1 MNQSNSNNDDVFLK
15 QKIEKLSSQP
25 KDVDQAIEKLLIE
38 INSLKDMTTKKFQN
52 YDSNIQEIKTNAK
65 QQEENFTKDLQRTDA
80 ALIRE
85 INRQQWLQPSAMV
98 TTTIVIIGTILG
110 ACYHFTSRIE
120 SIDRRMERVCHTM
133 RTLTEHTSPDPEIP
147 DCLP

>member
-1 MNQSNSNNDDVFLK
+1 MNKSNSNNDDVFLN
-15 QKIEKLSSQP
+15 QKIERLSSQP

-80 ALIRE
+80 ALDNNGCSR
-85 INRQQWLQPSAMV
+85 LQ
-98 TTTIVIIGTILG
+98 
-110 ACYHFTSRIE
+110 
-120 SIDRRMERVCHTM
+120 
-133 RTLTEHTSPDPEIP
+133 
-147 DCLP
+147 

>member
-1 MNQSNSNNDDVFLK
+1 MNQSNSSNDDVFLN
-15 QKIEKLSSQP
+15 QKIERLSSQS

-52 YDSNIQEIKTNAK
+52 YDSNMQEIKTNAK

-85 INRQQWLQPSAMV
+85 IKRQQWLQPSAMM
-98 TTTIVIIGTILG
+98 TTTIVIIGTILV

-120 SIDRRMERVCHTM
+120 SIDHRMERVCHTM